1 MTTTTVLTLCLAAVS
16 QATEEQGGSPYDVHS
31 KIVYVKRDEQE
42 LHLDAFV
49 PKADGKHPA
58 VLVIHGG
65 AWRSGNRWQ
74 LRFYADL
81 LAKQGFA
88 CFAIDYRL
96 APKHKW
102 PAQIEDCRAAVR
114 WVRKNAAKY
123 RVDPARIGAIGYSAG
138 GHLASLLATTGEAGN
153 GEDEIDTRIQVAAAG
168 GAPTD
173 FRVFPDNGKWAE
185 FLMGGD
191 LKEVPEKFKSASS
204 AAFVDQNDPPVF
216 FYNGTADKLV
226 SLRWTE
232 SCFNALKDAGVRTEM
247 YRIEGAGH
255 LLAAVDGEALKKAFG
270 FLKSV
275 LMKNEQPETP
285 KEGKGIYF
293 DGSDESGPEK

>member
-1 MTTTTVLTLCLAAVS
+1 MTTTTVLMLCLAAVS
-16 QATEEQGGSPYDVHS
+16 QASDEQKGSPYDLHQKV
-31 KIVYVKRDEQE
+31 VYVRQGEQE

-74 LRFYADL
+74 LRFYADR

-204 AAFVDQNDPPVF
+204 AAFVDQNDPPLF

-226 SLRWTE
+226 PLRWTE

-255 LLAAVDGEALKKAFG
+255 LLAAVNGKALKKAFG

-275 LMKNEQPETP
+275 LMKDEQPETSG
-285 KEGKGIYF
+285 EGKG
-293 DGSDESGPEK
+293 DAAKATVKAGME